1 MDPRQYRNNCRSVL
15 KPEYLSAAETMSRR
29 VNTNTAPV
37 YSDGY
42 PVPMRSR
49 HDRFASGQSYSV
61 IRSHYTNNPT
71 FMCHKRFQNE
81 ETRSKQPGHNQTE
94 QLRRSREMDMFKDI
108 GFNFDNDVLRAVR
121 LMYSDKRSSGSQNNL
136 RVTKKVNLSSTHSV
150 VRVATRLSNRVLSL
164 YERNLIK
171 RILISMHEKVN
182 EVTCRRL
189 LSRLVKN
196 YNGNEDES
204 YAITGTRW
212 VGSTVSGSRHFAL
225 PPENGP
231 CPMGMID
238 RSFRQSLCLDTSPS
252 SEPCVSPATP
262 PVERCIDVHRDHLP
276 PDDAPTSTTA
286 LVVHCDDGIDGS
298 GGGGDGSGG
307 GGGSDYVISVAWAFG
322 GRPTTK
328 TLTPLRRQKDQSL
341 NPMCYVVTMY
351 AHNET
356 ALGWPDHGMTTTPR
370 HRRLSLE
377 RSADS
382 DDLLPVEAPTCVNA
396 CEYYHKARK
405 GIVVCESMDRLLA
418 IVFNLKLIFNLM
430 ELDVKAVVMLENNMA
445 YDAAMTHRGM

>member
-1 MDPRQYRNNCRSVL
+1 
-15 KPEYLSAAETMSRR
+15 
-29 VNTNTAPV
+29 
-37 YSDGY
+37 
-42 PVPMRSR
+42 
-49 HDRFASGQSYSV
+49 
-61 IRSHYTNNPT
+61 
-71 FMCHKRFQNE
+71 MCHKRFQNE

-189 LSRLVKN
+189 LSRLVKVPSVPCTPNCSCCLRLTTEGCIPHSYSNQN

-204 YAITGTRW
+204 CAITGTRW

-262 PVERCIDVHRDHLP
+262 PVERCIDVHHDHLP
-276 PDDAPTSTTA
+276 PDDVISSRSLARPKA
-286 LVVHCDDGIDGS
+286 LFDCLIGS
-298 GGGGDGSGG
+298 GSE
-307 GGGSDYVISVAWAFG
+307 
-322 GRPTTK
+322 GR
-328 TLTPLRRQKDQSL
+328 QS
-341 NPMCYVVTMY
+341 NGY
-351 AHNET
+351 
-356 ALGWPDHGMTTTPR
+356 
-370 HRRLSLE
+370 
-377 RSADS
+377 
-382 DDLLPVEAPTCVNA
+382 LLPNSTVKPEASSDAVNFLR
-396 CEYYHKARK
+396 CPQ
-405 GIVVCESMDRLLA
+405 D
-418 IVFNLKLIFNLM
+418 
-430 ELDVKAVVMLENNMA
+430 
-445 YDAAMTHRGM
+445 